1 MDNFDLHYYF
11 DEKAIATSGSVYND
25 DGVTPNAFEKGNYE
39 LLKFSSSLSKG
50 ILKINFTAE
59 IGKNFASKE
68 KLVNLILHTIQPKK
82 VFLNGKESAF
92 KATTNQTEISISWEK
107 GTKLEIK
114 IEY

>member
-1 MDNFDLHYYF
+1 
-11 DEKAIATSGSVYND
+11 
-25 DGVTPNAFEKGNYE
+25 
-39 LLKFSSSLSKG
+39 
-50 ILKINFTAE
+50 
-59 IGKNFASKE
+59 
-68 KLVNLILHTIQPKK
+68 LHTIQPKK